1 MSSDTGTPRC
11 LNCGADLTGQYC
23 SQCGQEDS
31 ELRVSLKR
39 LARDFMAEQLG
50 LESKVPTTLWRLISK
65 PGVLTKEY
73 LAGKRVRSLL
83 PLRLYLSASVIYFL
97 LLSLPFFGS
106 GFKPQMKL
114 TGVDAAALDSTGVKF
129 DSSTTVTIGALD
141 RGRLAKSASGTRIAN
156 FVNRRMKRF
165 GAMSTQEAVD
175 FFKKSFIKYMPNA
188 VFLLLP
194 VFTLILYVLYRKS
207 GRFFAEH
214 LIFTLHI
221 HAFAFVVL
229 ILALVLPDILDMVV
243 MIWLLVYLYKALRK
257 VYEEPRGK
265 TAAKFAALLFSY
277 MLILQITMLG
287 VLGIIFAV
295 G

>member
-1 MSSDTGTPRC
+1 MSSETGSPRC
-11 LNCGADLTGQYC
+11 LNCGAELTGPYC
-23 SQCGQEDS
+23 SECGQEDH

-39 LARDFMAEQLG
+39 LVRDFMAEQLG
-50 LESKVPTTLWRLISK
+50 LESKVPTTLWRLISR

-83 PLRLYLSASVIYFL
+83 PLRLYLSASVVYFL
-97 LLSLPFFGS
+97 LLTLPFFGR
-106 GFKPQMKL
+106 GFNPTLKI
-114 TGVDAAALDSTGVKF
+114 TGVDAAAMDSAGVKF
-129 DSSTTVTIGALD
+129 DSSTTITIGKLD
-141 RGRLAKSASGTRIAN
+141 RGRLAKSAQGTRISD

-165 GAMSTQEAVD
+165 GALTTEEAIEL
-175 FFKKSFIKYMPNA
+175 FRASFIRYMPNA

-194 VFTLILYVLYRKS
+194 VFTLILYLLYRKS

-229 ILALVLPDILDMVV
+229 IFALILPD
-243 MIWLLVYLYKALRK
+243 WLEIIVPVWILVYLYKALRV
-257 VYEEPRGK
+257 VYEEPAGK
-265 TAAKFAALLFSY
+265 TAGKFFALLFTY
-277 MLILQITMLG
+277 MFIFQVTMLG
-287 VLGIIFAV
+287 VLAFIFAV

>member
-1 MSSDTGTPRC
+1 MSSESGSPRC
-11 LNCGADLTGQYC
+11 LNCGAELTGNFC
-23 SQCGQEDS
+23 SQCGQEDH

-39 LARDFMAEQLG
+39 LIRDFMAEQLG
-50 LESKVPTTLWRLISK
+50 LESKVPTTLWRLISR

-83 PLRLYLSASVIYFL
+83 PLRLYLSASVVYFL
-97 LLSLPFFGS
+97 LLSLPFFGRAFDP
-106 GFKPQMKL
+106 GLKI
-114 TGVDAAALDSTGVKF
+114 TGVDAAALDSSGVKF
-129 DSSTTVTIGALD
+129 DSSTTVTIGKID
-141 RGRLAKSASGTRIAN
+141 RGRVAQSARGTFISD

-165 GAMSTQEAVD
+165 GTLTTQEAIEL
-175 FFKKSFIKYMPNA
+175 FRTSFIRYMPNA

-194 VFTLILYVLYRKS
+194 VFTLILYLLYRKS

-229 ILALVLPDILDMVV
+229 IVGLILQD
-243 MIWLLVYLYKALRK
+243 WLDVIVPVWILIYLYKALGV
-257 VYEEPRGK
+257 VYEEPRRK
-265 TAAKFAALLFSY
+265 TLGKFAALLFTY
-277 MLILQITMLG
+277 MFIFQFAMLG
-287 VLGIIFAV
+287 VLAVIFAV